1 MTQRRKDRIKNIA
14 IIFLAVLLILTLFS
28 QTFMNYTLPE
38 VATQSVQPGQIS
50 PKVRGTGTVEAD
62 DPYNV
67 MVEETRKISSV
78 AVKVGDKVEK
88 DAVIYYL
95 EDKQSKELE
104 EAENALSE
112 METTYEKALFSGT
125 LSDSVITR
133 MRNGMNDTADG
144 YQYRLRLLQEEYKA
158 AENAV
163 LNAQI
168 SEAAL
173 KLQQDVLTSNQAWT
187 DAGRQYDA
195 LTPNYSIA
203 DLERELASPDTDADR
218 KAEIQHII
226 AQHTQN
232 ISQWN
237 NETAQV
243 DQHFAQ
249 EQAGLAYQQAFA
261 NYQQSL
267 AGFQLTNAEKEKAD
281 KLAELLLE
289 IDLVS
294 QQEQIHKQREKVEE
308 LKEKAVGATVTAPV
322 EGVISSLAYTAGEST
337 EPENP
342 AAVIQVEGKDVT
354 TSFSVTT
361 EQAKN
366 LKVGDIAEPQNA
378 WYYTEFKATLSAIKP
393 DKSDPAGHKQLVF
406 TIQSPEVQVGQS
418 VSLQI
423 GEAAKQYEMTVPNSA
438 IREDNNG
445 KFVLLLQSKS
455 SPLGNR
461 YKAQRADVQVLAQD
475 DKITAV
481 TGALDGWSYVI
492 TTTTAPIKAGDQ
504 VRLSN
509 ENS

>member
-14 IIFLAVLLILTLFS
+14 IIFLAVLLVLTLFS

-38 VATQSVQPGQIS
+38 VATQAVQPGQIS

-62 DPYNV
+62 DPYNI

-78 AVKVGDKVEK
+78 AVKVGDKVKK

-104 EAENALSE
+104 DAEKTLDE
-112 METTYEKALFSGT
+112 METAYEKGLFSGT

-133 MRNGMNDTADG
+133 LRNGMNDTADG
-144 YQYRLRLLQEEYKA
+144 YQYRLRLLQEQYKA
-158 AENAV
+158 AEDAV
-163 LNAQI
+163 LNLQI
-168 SEAAL
+168 ADAAL
-173 KLQQDVLTSNQAWT
+173 ALQQQVLTSNQAWT
-187 DAGRQYDA
+187 DAERQYDS

-203 DLERELASPDTDADR
+203 DLEKELANPDTSSDR
-218 KAEIQHII
+218 KAEIQSMI
-226 AQHTQN
+226 ANYNQD

-243 DQHFAQ
+243 DQHFAA
-249 EQAGLAYQQAFA
+249 EQAGIAYQQAFA
-261 NYQQSL
+261 DYQQAL
-267 AGFQLTNAEKEKAD
+267 AGFQLTTAEKEKAD

-294 QQEQIHKQREKVEE
+294 QQEQMAKQRQKIED
-308 LKEKAVGATVTAPV
+308 LKKKAVGATVISPV
-322 EGVISSLAYTAGEST
+322 EGTVTSLALTAGEET
-337 EPENP
+337 DPESP
-342 AAVIQVEGKDVT
+342 AAVIQVDGKPMST
-354 TSFSVTT
+354 HFSVTT

-366 LKVGDIAEPQNA
+366 LKVGDAAEAQNA
-378 WYYTEFKATLSAIKP
+378 WFYTDFKATLSAIKP
-393 DKSDPAGHKQLVF
+393 DSSDPAGHKQLYF
-406 TIQSPEVQVGQS
+406 TIQSPEVQAGQS

-461 YKAQRADVQVLAQD
+461 YKAQRADVQVIAQD
-475 DKITAV
+475 DKITAIS
-481 TGALDGWSYVI
+481 GAFDSWSYVI
-492 TTTTAPIKAGDQ
+492 TTTTAPVKAGDQ

-509 ENS
+509 ENT